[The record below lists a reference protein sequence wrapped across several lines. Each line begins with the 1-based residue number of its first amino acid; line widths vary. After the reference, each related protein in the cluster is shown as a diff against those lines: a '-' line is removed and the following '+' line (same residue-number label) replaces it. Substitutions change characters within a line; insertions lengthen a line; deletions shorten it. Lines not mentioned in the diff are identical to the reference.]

1 MVLFDEIEKAHPEV
15 RNILLQVLDAGR
27 LTDGQGHIVDFTNTI
42 IIMTSN
48 EGMQDIRRVNA
59 MGFRPPA
66 GEAEEAHKYKEMRSV
81 LTNRLRKTFSP
92 EFLNRVDEIIIFR
105 PLTKEQVKRIVDIMI
120 GELRER
126 MENQDLELEVTD
138 AAKDIVLEEGW
149 DVEFGARHLRRA
161 IQREIENKV
170 AKVILDGECG
180 EGYSILVDGS
190 EGRIITS
197 VITSP
202 AKVVPDVVATDI

>member
-1 MVLFDEIEKAHPEV
+1 MVLFDEIEKAGKEV
-15 RNILLQVLDAGR
+15 LNVLLQILDAGR
-27 LTDGQGHIVDFTNTI
+27 LTDGQGHIVDFKNTI

-48 EGMQDIRRVNA
+48 EGMQAIGRGNA
-59 MGFRPPA
+59 MGFRPPS
-66 GEAEEAHKYKEMRSV
+66 GEAEEAHKYNEMQSI
-81 LTNRLRKTFSP
+81 LTNRLRKRFSP
-92 EFLNRVDEIIIFR
+92 EFLNRVDEIIIFH

-120 GELRER
+120 GDLRER

-138 AAKDIVLEEGW
+138 AAKEIVLEHGW
-149 DVEFGARHLRRA
+149 DVEYGARHLRRA

-180 EGYSILVDGS
+180 EGCSILVDGAQGS
-190 EGRIITS
+190 IVTS